1 MSVTDMFRGGGTDS
15 RLYFAIGG
23 LSLLKAL
30 VVRGDKRRFRSELK
44 DAVLFLAVGMILRQ
58 AQHRRKEKVSANV
71 GELSQELLRQ
81 FGGGSGSSAGDGGSG
96 SGGIRGRIGGGS
108 GGQSGS
114 QQSRS
119 RSLPERLLG

>member
-1 MSVTDMFRGGGTDS
+1 MSVTDVFRGGGTDS

-44 DAVLFLAVGMILRQ
+44 DAALFLAVGLFLRR
-58 AQHRRKEKVSANV
+58 AERRRTDKVADIDLIQREVSRR
-71 GELSQELLRQ
+71 L
-81 FGGGSGSSAGDGGSG
+81 GGDSSGDG
-96 SGGIRGRIGGGS
+96 GGIRGRIGGRS
-108 GGQSGS
+108 GGGSGS
-114 QQSRS
+114 QGTRS

>member
-23 LSLLKAL
+23 ISLLKAL

-44 DAVLFLAVGMILRQ
+44 DAALFLAVGMFLRRAEQ
-58 AQHRRKEKVSANV
+58 RRTDKVADID
-71 GELSQELLRQ
+71 LLQR
-81 FGGGSGSSAGDGGSG
+81 GVSRRLGGSGGDSSGGG
-96 SGGIRGRIGGGS
+96 SGGIRGRIRSS

-114 QQSRS
+114 KQGRS